1 MTKRD
6 IANLIYERCEG
17 EFNLTKKE
25 VYEIVSEI
33 FELIETTLKK
43 GEKVQISGFGTFIV
57 KVRKGKIG
65 RNPRTGEEVPVPD
78 RRVVVFKP
86 SRKLLELVELK
97 LKNVK

>member
-17 EFNLTKKE
+17 EFEITKKE
-25 VYEIVSEI
+25 IYQIVSEI
-33 FELIETTLKK
+33 FEMIENTLKA

-57 KVRKGKIG
+57 KDRKGKVG

-78 RRVVVFKP
+78 RKVIIFKP
-86 SRKLLELVELK
+86 SKKLLELVELK
-97 LKNVK
+97 LKKL

>member
-17 EFNLTKKE
+17 EFDLTKKE
-25 VYEIVSEI
+25 VYEIVSDI
-33 FELIETTLKK
+33 FELIESTLKR
-43 GEKVQISGFGTFIV
+43 GEKVQISGFGTFLV

-78 RRVVVFKP
+78 RKVIVFKP
-86 SRKLLELVELK
+86 SRKLLERIELK
-97 LKNVK
+97 MKKI

>member
-17 EFNLTKKE
+17 EFEVTKKE
-25 VYEIVSEI
+25 IYQIVSEI
-33 FELIETTLKK
+33 FEMIEETLKQ

-57 KVRKGKIG
+57 KDRKGKVG

-78 RRVVVFKP
+78 RKVIVFKP
-86 SRKLLELVELK
+86 SKKLLELVELK
-97 LKNVK
+97 LKKL

>member
-6 IANLIYERCEG
+6 IANSVYERCNSEMKV
-17 EFNLTKKE
+17 TKKE
-25 VYEIVSEI
+25 VYEIVSEVFKI
-33 FELIETTLKK
+33 MEEKLRS

-57 KVRKGKIG
+57 KTRKGKMG

-86 SRKLLELVELK
+86 SKKLLELVELK
-97 LKNVK
+97 LKKG